1 MATIKDLATSVSG
14 VVDNLKGDYDLK
26 LDLNKVI
33 DTMVASKYEEAQRA
47 SAKEWF
53 LANSNDTQAKMLAV
67 QADFSTICYVIDN
80 YASISEAAA
89 LAVAYDTVKAL
100 PIIAGAVQG
109 AWKIWL
115 MQLYV
120 DLLNN
125 MSELCL
131 EVSNDIVGLGD
142 KIKTL

>member
-14 VVDNLKGDYDLK
+14 VIDSLKGDYDLK

-33 DTMVASKYEEAQRA
+33 DTMVASKYEAAQRA

-53 LANSNDTQAKMLAV
+53 LANSSDTQAKMLAV
-67 QADFSTICYVIDN
+67 QADYSAICYVIDN
-80 YASISEAAA
+80 YTGISDAAA
-89 LAVAYDTVKAL
+89 LAVYDTVKAL
-100 PIIAGAVQG
+100 PTITGAIQG
-109 AWKIWL
+109 AWKMWL

-131 EVSNDIVGLGD
+131 EVSDDIVGLGN
-142 KIKTL
+142 KIKAL